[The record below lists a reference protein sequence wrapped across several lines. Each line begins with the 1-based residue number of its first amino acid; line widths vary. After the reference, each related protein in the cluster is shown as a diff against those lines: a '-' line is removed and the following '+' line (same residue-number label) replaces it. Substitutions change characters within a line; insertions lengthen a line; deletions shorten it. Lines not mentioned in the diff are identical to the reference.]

1 MTEWIALILAVGTAL
16 TGLAVSHGYNRRRF
30 EEMEHRISQNGEHHA
45 DHYKSTRGL
54 ESAAAVLSQRVM
66 DHTQRD
72 EETFARIE
80 KLFESIQEDIK
91 ELLRRNGG
99 R

>member
-1 MTEWIALILAVGTAL
+1 
-16 TGLAVSHGYNRRRF
+16 
-30 EEMEHRISQNGEHHA
+30 MEHRISKNDEHHA
-45 DHYKSTRGL
+45 DHYKSTRTL
-54 ESAAAVLSQRVM
+54 ESAAAVLSQRVT
-66 DHTQRD
+66 DHHNYD
-72 EETFARIE
+72 EEKFARIE